1 MVILDGL
8 HDKTFNMRSFMTRS
22 NNLCCGCTLL
32 NCFYLIVKAWKSLF
46 VRFHTVHWNIY
57 FVSENN

>member
-32 NCFYLIVKAWKSLF
+32 
-46 VRFHTVHWNIY
+46 
-57 FVSENN
+57 